1 MMSSTKDPAMSSG
14 VFSFFFA
21 FFCFLLTVG
30 LFLGTGF
37 VVFVGTRQSYIYQ
50 LKECERLSEVCR

>member
-14 VFSFFFA
+14 VFSFFFV
-21 FFCFLLTVG
+21 FFCFFLTVG

-50 LKECERLSEVCR
+50 LKE